1 MIENICAACAFK
13 SNAAKTLANKEE
25 EMLSCNHLMTSFK
38 KGDPVIRQGH
48 YSSNVAYLRKGLAKI
63 HMNGPYYEQV
73 IKIVKAPRYL
83 GLPTTFGDKINQYSV
98 TVIEDAEVCFIDIK
112 TFRALLKNNSEFTDD
127 IILNLCRYEL
137 DSFRKCAQ
145 RTQKQSRG
153 NIADV
158 LLEFADYFYESD
170 VFDLP
175 LSRDE
180 IGNLVDTSR
189 ESVSRILTEF
199 ANDKIIEI
207 KGKKIT
213 ILNKKSLKLISENG

>member
-1 MIENICAACAFK
+1 MENICNECIFK
-13 SNAAKTLANKEE
+13 SDATKALANNEQE
-25 EMLSCNHLMTSFK
+25 LLSTNHLKVSFK

-48 YSSNVAYLRKGLAKI
+48 YSSNIAYLRKGLAKI
-63 HMNGPYYEQV
+63 HISGPYYEQI

-98 TVIEDAEVCFIDIK
+98 TVIEDSEVCFVDMS
-112 TFRALLKNNSEFTDD
+112 TFQSLLASNKEFTND

-145 RTQKQSRG
+145 RTQKQTRG

-158 LLEFADYFYESD
+158 LLDFADVFYESD
-170 VFDLP
+170 IFNLP
-175 LSRDE
+175 ITRDE

-199 ANDKIIEI
+199 ANDQIIEVKGRSI
-207 KGKKIT
+207 K